1 MPDTRVV
8 RAFMVN
14 VICFGVTFSASR
26 FPQWSPAVW
35 HMRWYN
41 QPMRIPSARIR
52 ELRASPAEAEQVAWN
67 LLRDRRLGAKF
78 RRQFR
83 IENGVLD
90 FYCFEHRLAIEL
102 DGGVHSQIDQMRKD
116 AAKEDSLRTLGIR
129 LLRIPNAMVLEH
141 PDEFVRTVVGAMG
154 AVVGKTRK

>member
-1 MPDTRVV
+1 
-8 RAFMVN
+8 
-14 VICFGVTFSASR
+14 
-26 FPQWSPAVW
+26 
-35 HMRWYN
+35 
-41 QPMRIPSARIR
+41 MRIPTSRIR
-52 ELRASPAEAEQVAWN
+52 ELRANSTQAEQAAWT
-67 LLRDRRLGAKF
+67 LLRDRQLGAKF

-116 AAKEDSLRTLGIR
+116 AAKEDYLRTIGIR

-141 PDEFVRTVVGAMG
+141 ADEFVRVVLEAMRASVEKG
-154 AVVGKTRK
+154 SK

>member
-1 MPDTRVV
+1 
-8 RAFMVN
+8 MVN
-14 VICFGVTFSASR
+14 VICVGGDFLCLVVS
-26 FPQWSPAVW
+26 PWSSDGW
-35 HMRWYN
+35 HMCWYN
-41 QPMRIPSARIR
+41 QPMRIPTTRIR
-52 ELRASPAEAEQVAWN
+52 ELRASPTEAEKVAWT

-102 DGGVHSQIDQMRKD
+102 DGGVHSQINQMRRD
-116 AAKEDSLRTLGIR
+116 AAKEDYLRTLGIR

-141 PDEFVRTVVGAMG
+141 PDEFIRTVVGAMG
-154 AVVGKTRK
+154 TVAEKARK